1 MEDEYIHEQHTVHLV
16 IYHIIWCPKRR
27 RKILVGPVHD
37 RLKQIIEE
45 VVTENGW
52 HIIQLA
58 IQPDHVHLF
67 LRSNPYTLPMDIARL
82 IKGRSSHDL
91 RKEFPHLLRM
101 PSLWTRSAFYSTAG
115 TVSSE
120 IIQKYIEKQSTE

>member
-1 MEDEYIHEQHTVHLV
+1 MEHEYIHEQHTVHLV

-27 RKILVGPVHD
+27 RKVLVGPVHD

-45 VVTENGW
+45 V
-52 HIIQLA
+52 
-58 IQPDHVHLF
+58 
-67 LRSNPYTLPMDIARL
+67 
-82 IKGRSSHDL
+82 DL

-115 TVSSE
+115 HVSSE